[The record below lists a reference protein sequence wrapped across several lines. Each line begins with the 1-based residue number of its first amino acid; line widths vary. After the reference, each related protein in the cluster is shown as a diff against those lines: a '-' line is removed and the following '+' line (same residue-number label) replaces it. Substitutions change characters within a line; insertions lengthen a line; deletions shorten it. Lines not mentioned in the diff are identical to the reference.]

1 MSAIEWRD
9 VPGYEGLYQVSDTG
23 LVLSLPREGS
33 DGRILRPDI
42 TRDGYAQVRLCKN
55 GLKHRWL
62 VHRLVALAFLP
73 NPALK
78 AEVNHIDGDKLNN
91 ALSNLEWSTRSE
103 NQQHAY
109 DNGLTHANKVRRA
122 NARAVRRSDGVVFES
137 LSKAARALGSP
148 WAVSTISECCNGK
161 RRTCCGYTWQY
172 EEA

>member
-1 MSAIEWRD
+1 MEWRD

-33 DGRILRPDI
+33 GGKILRPDV
-42 TRDGYAQVRLCKN
+42 TREGYHQARLCK
-55 GLKHRWL
+55 GGEQKGWF

-73 NPALK
+73 NPDLK
-78 AEVNHIDGDKLNN
+78 REVNHIDGDKGNN
-91 ALSNLEWSTRSE
+91 RVGNLEWATRSE

-109 DNGLTHANKVRRA
+109 DMGLTSAPRARRA
-122 NARAVRRSDGVVFES
+122 NARAVRRSDGAVYES
-137 LSKAARALGSP
+137 VSQAARSLGKA

-161 RRTCCGYTWQY
+161 RRTCCGYGWRY